1 MSGVAKLLEKGK
13 FVEIEKENAAL
24 KEHFT
29 DMMRKMKAMEQEH
42 RSQLGK
48 ASEKRVSLE
57 VTIKKLQSEIAHLHQ
72 EIEDKDKRI
81 AHLDRLAYPHRYRL
95 SSEAELIHINVPNY
109 LHPSLHIWTK
119 VGDELFD
126 DTIYDIRLPYDTA
139 QRHFRGELT
148 DEEFVNAVFEPQE
161 QVNVAQAQ
169 LLEAAF
175 MLASGGPTQAH
186 SGTGG
191 GGSQSDLPWGEK
203 GRNGC
208 GI

>member
-1 MSGVAKLLEKGK
+1 MCRTISIPPCISG
-13 FVEIEKENAAL
+13 
-24 KEHFT
+24 
-29 DMMRKMKAMEQEH
+29 RK
-42 RSQLGK
+42 SGTSFL
-48 ASEKRVSLE
+48 
-57 VTIKKLQSEIAHLHQ
+57 II
-72 EIEDKDKRI
+72 
-81 AHLDRLAYPHRYRL
+81 RY
-95 SSEAELIHINVPNY
+95 
-109 LHPSLHIWTK
+109 
-119 VGDELFD
+119 
-126 DTIYDIRLPYDTA
+126 TIYGIPYDTA